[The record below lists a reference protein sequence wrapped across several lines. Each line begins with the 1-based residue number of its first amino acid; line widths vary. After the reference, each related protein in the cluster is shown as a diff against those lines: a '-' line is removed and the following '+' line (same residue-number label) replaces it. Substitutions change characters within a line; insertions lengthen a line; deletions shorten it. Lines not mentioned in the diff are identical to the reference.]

1 MRRSKYR
8 RANSPAWF
16 SGRRRIIALAAASLA
31 AFGGV
36 VAVTQ
41 ISSASTENTA
51 RKDALAAC
59 DRLQAPANSRLSTQT
74 RKGTYTTNNGR
85 VTQHADDG
93 AGDTATT
100 AQVRTRCRD
109 WVMKN
114 VADTK
119 AGSTNAGT
127 KAGNANT
134 GTNAGNANTGNTNAG
149 NGAVATVNCP
159 EVPIG
164 VAVPASAKAEVDQNL
179 AQLQKQIQE
188 ANARIASS
196 QGQGGANFIQN
207 AILNPLKDKRF
218 AAINRMETAI
228 GRAAAKP
235 NLNAEGLSTCTL
247 NAGNQGGNN
256 NAGNQGGNNNAGN
269 QGGNNNAGNQG
280 GNNNAGNQGGN
291 NNAGNQGGNNQGG
304 NNNGGNAGGQPAT
317 PPPGAGLGILTNS
330 CDTSQLED
338 HDGFQRGNR
347 CVSTEFG
354 EVGAAANNPT
364 LLITNAPRQVNRN
377 QPFTLQVS
385 TRNLI
390 RDRFLAAGQG
400 GYYVE
405 SSVLQGGLVRGH
417 FHTACRILDN
427 RNAAPAGD
435 PVPAFFVATEDSRG
449 GAQPDTVAIQ
459 VPGLAQSG
467 EFQCSAWA
475 GDGSHRIPMMERAN
489 QTPALDS
496 VRVTVR

>member
-8 RANSPAWF
+8 RANTPAWF

-41 ISSASTENTA
+41 ISSASSEDPVTN
-51 RKDALAAC
+51 RALASC
-59 DRLQAPANSRLSTQT
+59 DNLTAPKSSRLSTQT

-93 AGDTATT
+93 AGDVATT
-100 AQVRTRCRD
+100 AQVRTRCRE
-109 WVMKN
+109 WVMNN
-114 VADTK
+114 VASD
-119 AGSTNAGT
+119 
-127 KAGNANT
+127 
-134 GTNAGNANTGNTNAG
+134 
-149 NGAVATVNCP
+149 
-159 EVPIG
+159 
-164 VAVPASAKAEVDQNL
+164 AETL
-179 AQLQKQIQE
+179 A
-188 ANARIASS
+188 R
-196 QGQGGANFIQN
+196 
-207 AILNPLKDKRF
+207 R
-218 AAINRMETAI
+218 NR
-228 GRAAAKP
+228 GR
-235 NLNAEGLSTCTL
+235 
-247 NAGNQGGNN
+247 
-256 NAGNQGGNNNAGN
+256 
-269 QGGNNNAGNQG
+269 
-280 GNNNAGNQGGN
+280 
-291 NNAGNQGGNNQGG
+291 GNNQGG
-304 NNNGGNAGGQPAT
+304 NNNGGNNNGGNQGGNNGGNANPSASAAAPSTGASSQPPAQGGDTGNNNGGNNNGGNQGGNNGGNQGGNNGGNQGGNNNGGNNGGNQNPPPAATT

-330 CDTSQLED
+330 CETSDLED

-377 QPFTLQVS
+377 QPFTIQVS

-417 FHTACRILDN
+417 FHSACRILDN
-427 RNAAPAGD
+427 RNAAPAPD

-449 GAQPDTVAIQ
+449 GNQPDTVAIQ
-459 VPGLAQSG
+459 VPGLAQAG
-467 EFQCSAWA
+467 EFQCSSWA

-489 QTPALDS
+489 QTPAFDS
-496 VRVTVR
+496 VRIRVR

>member
-218 AAINRMETAI
+218 ATINRMETAI
-228 GRAAAKP
+228 GRTLAKP
-235 NLNAEGLSTCTL
+235 NLNAEGLAPCSL
-247 NAGNQGGNN
+247 NTNG
-256 NAGNQGGNNNAGN
+256 
-269 QGGNNNAGNQG
+269 
-280 GNNNAGNQGGN
+280 
-291 NNAGNQGGNNQGG
+291 
-304 NNNGGNAGGQPAT
+304 GGNASPEPAQV
-317 PPPGAGLGILTNS
+317 PAKS
-330 CDTSQLED
+330 VQA
-338 HDGFQRGNR
+338 
-347 CVSTEFG
+347 
-354 EVGAAANNPT
+354 GAAAVANVGSISCPDVRINVAVPAQAQAE
-364 LLITNAPRQVNRN
+364 ID
-377 QPFTLQVS
+377 
-385 TRNLI
+385 RNLALLQTQI
-390 RDRFLAAGQG
+390 NEANARLKSSVGQG
-400 GYYVE
+400 GANFVQNAILGPLKDKRFATINRME
-405 SSVLQGGLVRGH
+405 
-417 FHTACRILDN
+417 TAIG
-427 RNAAPAGD
+427 RNAAKPNLNAD
-435 PVPAFFVATEDSRG
+435 
-449 GAQPDTVAIQ
+449 
-459 VPGLAQSG
+459 GLS
-467 EFQCSAWA
+467 
-475 GDGSHRIPMMERAN
+475 
-489 QTPALDS
+489 T
-496 VRVTVR
+496 

>member
-8 RANSPAWF
+8 RANTPAWF

-41 ISSASTENTA
+41 ISNASSEDPVTK
-51 RKDALAAC
+51 RALASC
-59 DRLQAPANSRLSTQT
+59 DNLTAPKSSRLSTQT

-93 AGDTATT
+93 AGDVATT
-100 AQVRTRCRD
+100 AQVRTRCRE
-109 WVMKN
+109 WVMNN
-114 VADTK
+114 VASDAETL
-119 AGSTNAGT
+119 ARRNRGR
-127 KAGNANT
+127 GNN
-134 GTNAGNANTGNTNAG
+134 
-149 NGAVATVNCP
+149 NG
-159 EVPIG
+159 
-164 VAVPASAKAEVDQNL
+164 
-179 AQLQKQIQE
+179 
-188 ANARIASS
+188 
-196 QGQGGANFIQN
+196 
-207 AILNPLKDKRF
+207 
-218 AAINRMETAI
+218 
-228 GRAAAKP
+228 
-235 NLNAEGLSTCTL
+235 
-247 NAGNQGGNN
+247 GNQGGNN
-256 NAGNQGGNNNAGN
+256 NGGNQGGNNGGNASAQPSTGAQPSN
-269 QGGNNNAGNQG
+269 GAQPSTGAGSQPPAQGGDNGGNNNG
-280 GNNNAGNQGGN
+280 GD
-291 NNAGNQGGNNQGG
+291 QGGNNQGG
-304 NNNGGNAGGQPAT
+304 NNNGGNQGGGNQNPAPQPTATT

-330 CDTSQLED
+330 CDTSDLED

-364 LLITNAPRQVNRN
+364 LLITGAPRVVNRN

-459 VPGLAQSG
+459 VPGLPQSG
-467 EFQCSAWA
+467 EFQCSSWA

-489 QTPALDS
+489 QTPAFDS
-496 VRVTVR
+496 VRIRVR